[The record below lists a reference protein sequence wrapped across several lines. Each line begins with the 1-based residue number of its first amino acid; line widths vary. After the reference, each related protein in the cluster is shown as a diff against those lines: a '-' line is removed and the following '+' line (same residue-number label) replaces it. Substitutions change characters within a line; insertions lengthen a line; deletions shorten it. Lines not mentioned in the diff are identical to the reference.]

1 MCQERYNISTI
12 KHREGTQMAKKVN
25 EYKYHIYAD
34 WGKGPELAA
43 WYDDKKKA
51 DKELAFLR
59 GHGYTCELKVNKE
72 AVK

>member
-1 MCQERYNISTI
+1 
-12 KHREGTQMAKKVN
+12 MARKVN
-25 EYKYHIYAD
+25 DYKYHIYAD

-59 GHGYTCELKVNKE
+59 GHGYTCELRVNKE
-72 AVK
+72 ARI